1 MKPGDKVKVH
11 YTGTLNDGK
20 VFDSSEGK
28 EPLEFTIGENQV
40 IPGFENGVKEMKLNE
55 EKTIKINP
63 KDAYGEKNEQ
73 LIVAVPR
80 DRFPPEIEVGGRL
93 ILKGPQGQQIPAQIT
108 EVKDNRVTI
117 DLNHPLAGKELN
129 FKVKV
134 VGITDSQKVYKSI
147 ITPK

>member
-1 MKPGDKVKVH
+1 MKPGSKVKVH

-28 EPLEFTIGENQV
+28 QPLEFTIGENQV

-55 EKTIKINP
+55 EKTIKINA
-63 KDAYGEKNEQ
+63 KDAYGERDERM
-73 LIVAVPR
+73 VVSVPK
-80 DRFPPEIEVGGRL
+80 DKFPPEVQARGTL
-93 ILKGPQGQQIPAQIT
+93 ILNGPNGERLHAVVK
-108 EVKDNRVTI
+108 EVKNDIVLI

-134 VGITDSQKVYKSI
+134 VAIN
-147 ITPK
+147 